1 MSVSVNCAKGMGE
14 RPMSV
19 TCREHVGVR
28 RGSLTWTIAARK
40 PDEMVAWDRIAI
52 LGSTYVVVE
61 AATRKSFG
69 SYTEFTITTT
79 SISSMYFTS

>member
-1 MSVSVNCAKGMGE
+1 
-14 RPMSV
+14 MSV

-40 PDEMVAWDRIAI
+40 PDEMVAWDRIGTCS
-52 LGSTYVVVE
+52 LVE

-69 SYTEFTITTT
+69 SYTEFTITT
-79 SISSMYFTS
+79 SISSMYLIQASNATCMRAQKNPLKRD